1 MDRERGE
8 LTLRGRGWEGL
19 NAKRKREKKIKKILL
34 LGVDYR

>member
-19 NAKRKREKKIKKILL
+19 NVERKERKKIKINPYL
-34 LGVDYR
+34 RS